1 MLAVV
6 YELVVAKAVP
16 PNSTSYHATEPPLG
30 AVDVKINVPGPHLV
44 APFAAGAVGKA
55 FTVAVTVN
63 LFTDKH
69 PAKIFL
75 DCAKYNLVALKLVV
89 L

>member
-6 YELVVAKAVP
+6 YDVVVAKAVP
-16 PNSTSYHATEPPLG
+16 PTSTSYHITVPPVG

-44 APFAAGAVGKA
+44 APFAAGALGK
-55 FTVAVTVN
+55 TLTLAVTVN
-63 LFTDKH
+63 LLVDKH

-75 DCAKYNLVALKLVV
+75 ACA
-89 L
+89 

>member
-6 YELVVAKAVP
+6 YDVVVAKAVP
-16 PNSTSYHATEPPLG
+16 PTSTSYHATVPPAG

-63 LFTDKH
+63 LLADKH
-69 PAKIFL
+69 PANIFL
-75 DCAKYNLVALKLVV
+75 ACA
-89 L
+89 